1 MEGGLEFVDDTNRG
15 LMIGRYQ
22 PFHLGH
28 LSLAEQILSEC
39 EELVVAIGSPEANF
53 SFNDPFTAGERI
65 TMVHETLKNRGLRM
79 SNCYVLPVPNSNNNY
94 TWFENIRSII
104 PKVKTVY
111 SGNQFVQLLLPKD
124 VKIKSPTFVRYK
136 MFNGTR
142 IRNLIVR
149 NGNWQ
154 NLVPKPVALFI
165 NEINGVSRIKKLKKT
180 QIEQERV
187 LATTTGLKKDN

>member
-1 MEGGLEFVDDTNRG
+1 MEGELEFVDNTNRG

-53 SFNDPFTAGERI
+53 SLNDPFTTGERI
-65 TMVHETLKNRGLRM
+65 TMVHETLKKRGLRM
-79 SNCYVLPVPNSNNNY
+79 SDCYVLPVPNSDNNY
-94 TWFENIRSII
+94 TWFDGIRSMI

-111 SGNQFVQLLLPKD
+111 SGNQFVQLLLPGNLK
-124 VKIKSPTFVRYK
+124 VKSPTFVK
-136 MFNGTR
+136 SKIFNGTR

-154 NLVPKPVALFI
+154 DLVPTPVALFI
-165 NEINGVSRIKKLKKT
+165 KEIDGVSRLKKLKKT
-180 QIEQERV
+180 QVEQERV
-187 LATTTGLKKDN
+187 LASGLKKSN

>member
-1 MEGGLEFVDDTNRG
+1 MEGGSEFVDNAIRG

-39 EELVVAIGSPEANF
+39 EELVVAIGSPDANF
-53 SFNDPFTAGERI
+53 SFTDPFTAGERI
-65 TMVHETLKNRGLRM
+65 TMVHESLKQRGLRM
-79 SNCYVLPVPNSNNNY
+79 SNCYILPVPNSNNNY
-94 TWFENIRSII
+94 AWFQSVMSMLPRVTLI
-104 PKVKTVY
+104 Y

-124 VKIKSPTFVRYK
+124 VKVRSPTFVKYK
-136 MFNGTR
+136 SFNGTR

-154 NLVPKPVALFI
+154 NLVPPPVALFI
-165 NEINGVSRIKKLKKT
+165 REIDGVSRLKKLKET
-180 QIEQERV
+180 RTEQERV
-187 LATTTGLKKDN
+187 LASSGLRKAL

>member
-1 MEGGLEFVDDTNRG
+1 MEGGLEFGNNINRG

-39 EELVVAIGSPEANF
+39 DELVVAIGSPEANF
-53 SFNDPFTAGERI
+53 TFSDPFTAGERI
-65 TMVHETLKNRGLRM
+65 TMVHETLKKCGLQM
-79 SNCYVLPVPNSNNNY
+79 SNCYVIPVPNSNNNL
-94 TWFENIRSII
+94 TWFEGIRSMI

-111 SGNQFVQLLLPKD
+111 SGNQFVQLLLPETVN
-124 VKIKSPTFVRYK
+124 VKNPSFVKYK
-136 MFNGTR
+136 IFNGTR

-154 NLVPKPVALFI
+154 ELVPMPVALFI
-165 NEINGVSRIKKLKKT
+165 KEIDGVSRLKKLKKT
-180 QIEQERV
+180 HREQQRIMAASNSE
-187 LATTTGLKKDN
+187 KSN